1 VEDFRDF
8 EACKVY
14 IYKHTRFLLD
24 SDGRFS
30 KPPAFVLGQ
39 NIQQESHILE
49 QATPSHPAF
58 AALLTNFFSFSALNP
73 YRH

>member
-30 KPPAFVLGQ
+30 KPPAFVETHP
-39 NIQQESHILE
+39 IKDD
-49 QATPSHPAF
+49 ATRTRGAI
-58 AALLTNFFSFSALNP
+58 T
-73 YRH
+73 